1 MATKDKPDRQSLHR
15 NTTARTVIFY
25 IVIAS
30 LWIYCSDAI
39 LSWFF
44 SNPDQLTRAQTIKG
58 WLFVSVTAALLY
70 FYLHHS
76 LQGLRTREER
86 LEEERDRARRETQ
99 ERLRQLNTLF
109 DSMSAIVY
117 VADIETNELLY
128 VNQFAMDYFGPDW
141 QGRKCYHYLQQDIDR
156 PCAFCTNAQL
166 VKHGEPG
173 DPVSWEFL
181 NTRNGRWYECF
192 DKAIY
197 WTDGRLVRLE
207 VALDIT
213 ERRELENVKDDLL
226 SSMSH
231 EMRTPL
237 TAISGYA
244 ELLMNETDLQE
255 NHRRHVQIICNEAD
269 KLTDLV
275 NSFLEV
281 RRLKTNRARINYEF
295 LDFRSL
301 LDEAMKSCRDCK
313 EHHEFR
319 IECQPG
325 LQVYGNRHE
334 LTQVMTQLLAN
345 ACRYSPKGGIISI
358 VASSTGLATSISVSD
373 PGIGI
378 PQHEQETIF
387 KPFYRLDTGDSRST
401 GGVGLGLSL
410 AREIILLHGGQI
422 KLDSVPGRGSTF
434 SILLPLPADDG
445 PAGNNP
451 SPVPRES

>member
-1 MATKDKPDRQSLHR
+1 MAIKEKQDRQSLHR

-25 IVIAS
+25 IVFAS

-39 LSWFF
+39 LAWFF
-44 SNPDQLTRAQTIKG
+44 INPDRLTRAQTLKG
-58 WLFVSVTAALLY
+58 WLFVIVTATLLY
-70 FYLHHS
+70 CYLHHS
-76 LQGLRTREER
+76 LQRLRNREER

-99 ERLRQLNTLF
+99 ERLQQLNTLF
-109 DSMSAIVY
+109 DSMSAVVY
-117 VADIETNELLY
+117 VADIETNDLLY
-128 VNQFAMDYFGPDW
+128 VNRFAMEYFGPDW
-141 QGRKCYHYLQQDIDR
+141 QGRKCYHYLQQGINR
-156 PCAFCTNAQL
+156 PCTFCTNAQL
-166 VKHGEPG
+166 VKHGKPG
-173 DPVSWEFL
+173 DPVTWEFL

-213 ERRELENVKDDLL
+213 ERRELEKVKDDLL

-237 TAISGYA
+237 TAISGFA
-244 ELLMNETDLQE
+244 ELLMNEPDLQE
-255 NHRRHVQIICNEAD
+255 NHRRHVQIICKEAD

-275 NSFLEV
+275 NSFLDV
-281 RRLKTNRARINYEF
+281 RRLKTDRARINYEF
-295 LDFRSL
+295 LTVRSL
-301 LDEAMKSCRDCK
+301 LDKARESCRDCR

-319 IECQPG
+319 IECQSG

-345 ACRYSPKGGIISI
+345 ACRYTPKGGIISI
-358 VASSTGLATSISVSD
+358 IASGTGEATSISVTD

-378 PQHEQETIF
+378 PQHERETIF
-387 KPFYRLDTGDSRST
+387 KPFHRLDTGDRRTT
-401 GGVGLGLSL
+401 GGLGLGLSL

-422 KLDSVPGRGSTF
+422 EVDSVPGRGSTF
-434 SILLPLPADDG
+434 SILLPMPVDDK
-445 PAGNNP
+445 PAGDNP
-451 SPVPRES
+451 SPTARES